1 MKKNFGKNKIDK
13 TPPTFQQALEDGT
26 FASFMQNWSSEQ
38 LWPVSDVYNAIVY
51 GRDRDCGKITVI
63 DIPCGGGKSS
73 LLRGLAVLAGER
85 KRSLVM
91 MTDNNERLRDD
102 ITEAIERQ
110 GGEVALRRKYD
121 ASSVNNNI
129 KSNIVWLSNGAP
141 VTGAMW
147 QSLTTSSLIALSTQ
161 RYMMV
166 NNDVRDNINS
176 IRLYGKTRKKDAL
189 VCDEAFEDVTERM
202 HYYSDIK
209 QFSGILRETIRPER
223 EWESNIGET
232 ADRAERYADKLI
244 SDLKLE
250 ISRINKIELPVSKDT
265 PAPEGHMLI
274 DRYLGR
280 KDRFEESGKIW
291 RDKWAEIINIITEI
305 RNDIKK
311 IRKEDRSGLENE
323 IFERYGNIA
332 RMMKNISTSTE
343 PETILS
349 TLERLEKLTELL
361 PVSCGAELRESINIC
376 IDNAENYYAL
386 PELERIIR
394 NNRDNM
400 YSNSEHIRDRAI
412 TTEQFLDIFRTENV
426 VFIQAS
432 NYGTD
437 KEDDLT
443 GQIKIHVFR
452 YNIRFLPYKDMP
464 CYLLDGTSSVSPVYD
479 NKEIFQI
486 CKYEKPRTHVGIIQ
500 LDEKMSKTY
509 LQREENVDRLYESVS
524 DFLMETYGPKRLNP
538 QKIMISGFKSCGN
551 AAAKYGLAEP
561 EGYIPDGS
569 ERGLIWDP
577 ERIDLRTGQFGSYG
591 PISQKKYATFGGS
604 SVTGSNEYKD
614 CSLLCKISVLRMRQQ
629 TVFGQI
635 CCRNREFLEKLDA
648 MDESYRAR
656 QLQLIWAYGAER
668 SDFHD
673 IIEDVTLRSALVDII
688 QEVNRLRIRYWC
700 NDLADVDKYDVTM
713 IWAIRGR
720 KQGTY
725 DMADED
731 FYEKLMRMT
740 LEYFGCDCS
749 NREDYIYIPSKMH
762 PRLKSTEKIGTMMY
776 KISKWYDELP
786 DGHTFT
792 MADMAEGI
800 GVSKKSLNSLLSK
813 EQNKEFLEK
822 LRGKDSC
829 NVKKT
834 TGRAGYIYR
843 KPGKES
849 PESVMKYEK
858 LIKSLNVKYSFSFSK
873 PPYFVKNGCEIVIAN
888 TRGNVTLCNV
898 LDVEYSDVKKICE
911 KAAVKYAPKKRKKAI
926 ILNVPDEELDKMDA
940 ETVIEM
946 LRKTITKNNEMEYG
960 ECKDKLPETYAD
972 MYFALYQH
980 DKILTL
986 RFPAELRKE
995 DIDVPVDR
1003 VTAREIYYKL
1013 SPYCNV
1019 VY

>member
-1 MKKNFGKNKIDK
+1 M
-13 TPPTFQQALEDGT
+13 
-26 FASFMQNWSSEQ
+26 
-38 LWPVSDVYNAIVY
+38 
-51 GRDRDCGKITVI
+51 
-63 DIPCGGGKSS
+63 
-73 LLRGLAVLAGER
+73 
-85 KRSLVM
+85 
-91 MTDNNERLRDD
+91 
-102 ITEAIERQ
+102 
-110 GGEVALRRKYD
+110 
-121 ASSVNNNI
+121 
-129 KSNIVWLSNGAP
+129 
-141 VTGAMW
+141 
-147 QSLTTSSLIALSTQ
+147 
-161 RYMMV
+161 
-166 NNDVRDNINS
+166 
-176 IRLYGKTRKKDAL
+176 
-189 VCDEAFEDVTERM
+189 
-202 HYYSDIK
+202 
-209 QFSGILRETIRPER
+209 
-223 EWESNIGET
+223 
-232 ADRAERYADKLI
+232 
-244 SDLKLE
+244 
-250 ISRINKIELPVSKDT
+250 
-265 PAPEGHMLI
+265 
-274 DRYLGR
+274 
-280 KDRFEESGKIW
+280 
-291 RDKWAEIINIITEI
+291 
-305 RNDIKK
+305 
-311 IRKEDRSGLENE
+311 
-323 IFERYGNIA
+323 
-332 RMMKNISTSTE
+332 
-343 PETILS
+343 
-349 TLERLEKLTELL
+349 
-361 PVSCGAELRESINIC
+361 
-376 IDNAENYYAL
+376 
-386 PELERIIR
+386 
-394 NNRDNM
+394 
-400 YSNSEHIRDRAI
+400 
-412 TTEQFLDIFRTENV
+412 
-426 VFIQAS
+426 
-432 NYGTD
+432 
-437 KEDDLT
+437 
-443 GQIKIHVFR
+443 
-452 YNIRFLPYKDMP
+452 
-464 CYLLDGTSSVSPVYD
+464 
-479 NKEIFQI
+479 
-486 CKYEKPRTHVGIIQ
+486 
-500 LDEKMSKTY
+500 
-509 LQREENVDRLYESVS
+509 
-524 DFLMETYGPKRLNP
+524 
-538 QKIMISGFKSCGN
+538 
-551 AAAKYGLAEP
+551 
-561 EGYIPDGS
+561 
-569 ERGLIWDP
+569 
-577 ERIDLRTGQFGSYG
+577 
-591 PISQKKYATFGGS
+591 
-604 SVTGSNEYKD
+604 
-614 CSLLCKISVLRMRQQ
+614 
-629 TVFGQI
+629 
-635 CCRNREFLEKLDA
+635 
-648 MDESYRAR
+648 
-656 QLQLIWAYGAER
+656 
-668 SDFHD
+668 
-673 IIEDVTLRSALVDII
+673 VDII

-776 KISKWYDELP
+776 KVSKWYDELP

-972 MYFALYQH
+972 MYVALYQH